1 MSTINSG
8 PEKHAGFEGAAALK
22 YDPESDEA
30 PRVVARGRGMLAKK
44 IVEEAKK
51 NGIPLIEDKLLFEI
65 LYQLE
70 LGSEIPVEI
79 YEPVAK
85 ILTFIYAVY
94 QKRNQK
100 NERFS

>member
-1 MSTINSG
+1 MSTINSRL
-8 PEKHAGFEGAAALK
+8 EKHTDIEGAAALK
-22 YDPESDEA
+22 YDPESYGA
-30 PRVVARGRGMLAKK
+30 PRVIARGRGMLAKK

-51 NGIPLIEDKLLFEI
+51 NGIPLIEDRFLFEI

-85 ILTFIYAVY
+85 ILTFIYTMY
-94 QKRNQK
+94 QKRNRK
-100 NERFS
+100 NERF